1 MNLCLKL
8 FDRCNCRYSLD
19 DHSRQET
26 GELKRIGDAAVS
38 VVTGSFSFT
47 SDDGEVYVV
56 NYIADENGFRIL
68 PKVEFG
74 DRAIDPNLLKTLV
87 GPG

>member
-1 MNLCLKL
+1 M
-8 FDRCNCRYSLD
+8 
-19 DHSRQET
+19 T
-26 GELKRIGDAAVS
+26 G
-38 VVTGSFSFT
+38 TFSFT
-47 SDDGEVYVV
+47 SDDGEVHVV